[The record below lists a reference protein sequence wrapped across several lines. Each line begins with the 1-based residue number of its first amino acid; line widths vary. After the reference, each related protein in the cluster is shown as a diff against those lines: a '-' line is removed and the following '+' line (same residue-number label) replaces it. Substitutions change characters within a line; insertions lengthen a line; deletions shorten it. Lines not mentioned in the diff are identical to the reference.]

1 MSKFSQRTY
10 KSRMSRSRSKNIRFF
25 VISLIVIAACVF
37 VLMKTRS
44 DEPDVSTSDDTII
57 AVDDQVDPIEVKE
70 KKDFEF
76 KPESAAP
83 SEEDTSAQTE
93 PAKFQIN
100 LPDPG
105 VSTEMSGSDD
115 PQAMLLVKE
124 ALQDK
129 NSGDLIAARDKLN
142 KALTELNPQSL
153 KSVKSMLTELATH
166 VDNPLYRNV
175 RFGNNGWLF
184 SDIHY
189 PGDTL
194 TDNYAVRPGET
205 LEGIGKKFKVPYEI
219 LMTIN
224 NIKDAKSLQ
233 AGEKIKV
240 INGPFHAIIHRSNFA
255 MDLYLG
261 NNTFV
266 KTYMIGLG
274 TVGQETPTGRWRAK
288 EGGKLISPTWT
299 DQFTGKT
306 YSADDPDYPLGSR
319 WIGLDGLDGDAEG
332 RTGFAL
338 HGTKDPES
346 IGTHSSRGCVRL
358 YNGEIIE
365 VYNLMMPGHSE
376 VLVVE

>member
-10 KSRMSRSRSKNIRFF
+10 KSRMSKSRSKNIRFF
-25 VISLIVIAACVF
+25 VISLIVIAACIF

-44 DEPDVSTSDDTII
+44 DKPAVPESYDTTIAADDPMDT
-57 AVDDQVDPIEVKE
+57 VEVKE
-70 KKDFEF
+70 KKGFEF
-76 KPESAAP
+76 KPENIAP
-83 SEEDTSAQTE
+83 SEEDASTKTE
-93 PAKFQIN
+93 PAQFQID

-105 VSTEMSGSDD
+105 ASTEMSGSDD
-115 PQAMLLVKE
+115 PMAMLLVKE

-129 NSGDLIAARDKLN
+129 NSGNLIAARDKLN

-153 KSVKSMLTELATH
+153 KSIKSMLTELATH

-194 TDNYAVRPGET
+194 TNEYTVRPGET
-205 LEGIGKKFKVPYEI
+205 LEGIGKKFKVPYEV

-233 AGEKIKV
+233 AGEEIKV
-240 INGPFHAIIHRSNFA
+240 INGPFHAIIHRNDFT

-274 TVGQETPTGRWRAK
+274 SVGQETPTGRWRAK

-299 DQFTGKT
+299 DQLGKT
-306 YSADDPDYPLGSR
+306 HSADDPDYPLGSR

-346 IGTHSSRGCVRL
+346 IGTHSSQGCIRL

-376 VLVVE
+376 VLIIE

>member
-1 MSKFSQRTY
+1 
-10 KSRMSRSRSKNIRFF
+10 
-25 VISLIVIAACVF
+25 
-37 VLMKTRS
+37 MKTRS
-44 DEPDVSTSDDTII
+44 NEPDVPTSDDTII
-57 AVDDQVDPIEVKE
+57 ATDDQKDQVEVKE

-76 KPESAAP
+76 KPETVAP
-83 SEEDTSAQTE
+83 AKKDTSAQTE
-93 PAKFQIN
+93 PAQFQVN
-100 LPDPG
+100 LPDPET
-105 VSTEMSGSDD
+105 STEMSDAAD
-115 PQAMLLVKE
+115 PQVMLLVKE

-129 NSGDLIAARDKLN
+129 NSGNLIAARDKLN
-142 KALTELNPQSL
+142 KALTELNPQTL
-153 KSVKSMLTELATH
+153 KSIKSMLTELATH

-189 PGDTL
+189 PDDTL
-194 TDNYAVRPGET
+194 TDDYAVRPGET
-205 LEGIGKKFKVPYEI
+205 LEGIGKKFKVPYEV

-224 NIKDAKSLQ
+224 NIKDAKNLQ

-240 INGPFHAIIHRSNFA
+240 INGPFHAIVHRSTFT

-274 TVGQETPTGRWRAK
+274 SAGQETPTGRWRVK

-306 YSADDPDYPLGSR
+306 YNADDPDYPLGSR
-319 WIGLDGLDGDAEG
+319 WIGLDGLEGDAEG
-332 RTGFAL
+332 RIGFAL

-346 IGTHSSRGCVRL
+346 IGTHSSRGCIRL

-376 VLVVE
+376 VLVVD